1 VAGAAASST
10 AGSSDIS
17 LIATCIIPMRL
28 GQQLLLLQILLLLL
42 LLLLDMRLI
51 LLLLLLLLDLQLVW
65 LHEGY
70 WDLNAVASAP
80 ATVEAAVLGCKITVI
95 AVTCQA

>member
-28 GQQLLLLQILLLLL
+28 GQQLLLLQILLLL